1 MMSQSC
7 RIKAVRRIAGAALVV
22 IAAGVTG
29 CSKGTDSGAHEKP
42 AAGGPTAAPAP
53 SATRESTAEGAVAA
67 WVTAIVEG
75 RPRQACL
82 VMAFRATDASPARA
96 GTPAMC
102 DGDTPEVRKTLD
114 TVGKLRTSFTP
125 TGSTGDPQVTVAQVP
140 VTGDR
145 AVVPADRVTVD
156 GQTLDK
162 VVLSHSTGLKPGQL
176 HVKTESTRIDGAWYV
191 TDFDLHI
198 G

>member
-7 RIKAVRRIAGAALVV
+7 QIKAVRRIAGAALVV

-42 AAGGPTAAPAP
+42 TAGGPTASSAS
-53 SATRESTAEGAVAA
+53 SATRESTAEDAVAA

-82 VMAFRATDASPARA
+82 VMAFPATDASPARA

-102 DGDTPEVRKTLD
+102 DGNTPEVRKTLD
-114 TVGKLRTSFTP
+114 TVGRLRTSFTP
-125 TGSTGDPQVTVAQVP
+125 KGSTGDPQVTVAQVP

-156 GQTLDK
+156 GQALDK

-176 HVKTESTRIDGAWYV
+176 DVKTESTRIDGAWYV